1 MRTVHMIQMYFAT
14 PAGMSRHMR
23 RRGVTAVL
31 AMVYLA
37 LFSTLAL
44 GFYSAVT
51 TSAQISNNDR
61 KTTGAR
67 ISAESGMHFMK
78 YQLGT
83 LGVPPRTDPALLFD
97 TVYARLQYKLNG
109 SPNLG
114 GHDIA
119 RDDSDPANPK
129 ILIPGPTNAYIH
141 ADGSGHLFRAEVTRY
156 GANGLRVKVIGKD
169 QSSGIVTADVRG
181 ARGVK
186 LDYDLEDNPARIFNY
201 GVSSR
206 SAISMQGNV
215 SVTGTPGNEEM
226 GSILSTTPSSIP
238 ITMTGGASISGDLTY
253 ASGEPDVGS
262 NASVGGYSPGDP
274 EYAEHVHKTDYPPE
288 FPLIDTS
295 AYVAFAPPKGS
306 TGPQVIA
313 SSSPPGGTYKNIRI
327 KAGTNP
333 TFTSATILQGVV
345 VVEYPNQVKFASD
358 AVVQATIV
366 SETDNYAVNGINNS
380 LLVEQDLL
388 DNKFDNKIE
397 FAGNTSVLAV
407 SDLTGPEFPAELK
420 ALSGAMM
427 MVPGFAANF
436 TGSFGTVGG
445 SIIASSLSFS
455 GDASGTIKGTIVNL
469 EDTAL
474 TLGGNN
480 SIVIESQGAASV
492 PDGVVFG
499 ERYEALPGSYK
510 EVRP

>member
-1 MRTVHMIQMYFAT
+1 
-14 PAGMSRHMR
+14 
-23 RRGVTAVL
+23 VTAVL
-31 AMVYLA
+31 AMLYLA

-44 GFYSAVT
+44 GFYSSVT
-51 TSAQISNNDR
+51 TSAQIAGNDR

-67 ISAESGMHFMK
+67 IAAESGMNFMK
-78 YQLGT
+78 FQLGT
-83 LGVPPRTDPALLFD
+83 LGVPPRTDPAALFD
-97 TVYARLQYKLNG
+97 TVYARLQYKLNA
-109 SPNLG
+109 SPNMG
-114 GHDIA
+114 GHVVG

-129 ILIPGPTNAYIH
+129 ILVPGPANAYIA
-141 ADGSGHLFRAEVTRY
+141 ADSSGHLFRAEVTRY

-169 QSSGIVTADVRG
+169 HASGAVTADVRG

-186 LDYDLEDNPARIFNY
+186 LDYDLEDNPALIFSY

-206 SAISMQGNV
+206 SMVSMQGNV
-215 SVTGTPGNEEM
+215 SVTGSPGNEEM
-226 GSILSTTPSSIP
+226 GSILSTTAASVPV
-238 ITMTGGASISGDLTY
+238 TLTGGASISGDLTY
-253 ASGEPDVGS
+253 ASGLPSVSS
-262 NASVGGYSPGDP
+262 NSTIAGFSPGDP
-274 EYAEHVHKTDYPPE
+274 EYEQHVHKTDYPPE

-306 TGPQVIA
+306 TGPRVIA
-313 SSSPPGGTYKNIRI
+313 SASPPGGTYKNIRI

-333 TFTSATILQGVV
+333 TFTSATVLQGVV
-345 VVEYPNQVKFASD
+345 VIEYPNEVKFTSS

-366 SETDNYAVNGINNS
+366 SETDNYAVNGVNNAK
-380 LLVEQDLL
+380 LVEQDLR
-388 DNKFDNKIE
+388 DRRFDNKIE

-407 SDLTGPEFPAELK
+407 SDLSGPEFPAELK
-420 ALSGAMM
+420 ALKGAML

-474 TLGGNN
+474 SLGGNN
-480 SIVIESQGAASV
+480 SIVIESQGPASV

-499 ERYEALPGSYK
+499 ERYEALAGSYK